1 MKDLRSHNV
10 IYRSN
15 SSGDLYPALPQSAPS
30 QLPAP
35 HGLLHPPTSPF
46 SLWHRRL
53 GHPGDHV
60 FKILV
65 DKFISFSR
73 SSHESICNACELG
86 KNSRL
91 PFSRSLSQSTFPFQL
106 VFADLWTSHV
116 LSFSG
121 CKYYL
126 LILDDFSNYIWT
138 LPLRHKSD
146 VYETLV
152 HFSSFIKNHFNCTI

>member
-1 MKDLRSHNV
+1 M

-35 HGLLHPPTSPF
+35 HGLLHPPASPF

-73 SSHESICNACELG
+73 SSHESICHPCELG

-126 LILDDFSNYIWT
+126 LILDDFMKLLFIFLLLSKIT
-138 LPLRHKSD
+138 LIALFKLFKVIMAGS
-146 VYETLV
+146 LK
-152 HFSSFIKNHFNCTI
+152 ITI